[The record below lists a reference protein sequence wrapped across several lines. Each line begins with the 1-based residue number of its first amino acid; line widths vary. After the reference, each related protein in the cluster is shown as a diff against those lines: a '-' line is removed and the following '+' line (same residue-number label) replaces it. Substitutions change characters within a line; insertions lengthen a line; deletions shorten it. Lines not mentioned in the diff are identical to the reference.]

1 MPLLVRDRNKI
12 LSIIIDDIST
22 LRSAYMPFLKN
33 RGLFISFTNNNQD
46 NFNPIKGF
54 SLDDQALL
62 ILQLLNEPEKIAV
75 TARVVWITPNQN
87 RDRQC
92 QGVGFQFENNAS
104 VARTR
109 IENLLNAR
117 VNTASIAQT
126 L

>member
-62 ILQLLNEPEKIAV
+62 ILQLLNEPEK
-75 TARVVWITPNQN
+75 T
-87 RDRQC
+87 
-92 QGVGFQFENNAS
+92 
-104 VARTR
+104 RT
-109 IENLLNAR
+109 
-117 VNTASIAQT
+117 
-126 L
+126 